1 MKTFNLFIGIIAGV
15 LSVISLISA
24 LCCIFTKDYLQAIFF
39 LLLGMVN
46 FYICTNRIENING
59 KRR

>member
-24 LCCIFTKDYLQAIFF
+24 LCCIFTKEKDYLQAIFF

-46 FYICTNRIENING
+46 FFYLH
-59 KRR
+59 